1 MAVMVKLTVKTV
13 IADNAANNM
22 MAEDCEYSKVCKT
35 FTGRYN

>member
-1 MAVMVKLTVKTV
+1 MAVMVEVTVKTV

-22 MAEDCEYSKVCKT
+22 MAEYCEYSMVCKS